1 MGKGTI
7 GINPFFHDRTIMSPI
22 AISGLLSLLVSFVDA
37 QKCEGCRGILLSC
50 IF

>member
-22 AISGLLSLLVSFVDA
+22 AVSGLLSLLVSFIDA
-37 QKCEGCRGILLSC
+37 QKCEWADVGPMRAPR
-50 IF
+50 